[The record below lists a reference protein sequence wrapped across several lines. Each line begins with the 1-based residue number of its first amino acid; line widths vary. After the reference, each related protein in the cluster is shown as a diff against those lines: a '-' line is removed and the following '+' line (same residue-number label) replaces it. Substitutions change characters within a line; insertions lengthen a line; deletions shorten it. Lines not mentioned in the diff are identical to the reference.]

1 MTIKRRYVDLPHGQL
16 HFRELGS
23 GPPLVLLHKTPSSS
37 IQYARA
43 MPLLAERFR
52 TLALDT
58 PGFGMSDPPAAHP
71 MIADYGQIVCEFLDA
86 LELDTVD
93 LLGHHTG
100 ASIAIEVAATRPER
114 VKRLALAGVLA
125 FDDEAVRAEWRTYL
139 DSHKFQLDTTGE
151 FLETYPKPML
161 SRDHEHSPEDPERYW
176 LELVAYLQAGPRFW
190 WSYNAVVEHRAFD
203 LLPTLKLP
211 TLVLNQLD
219 GRVYESTKRVAEA
232 LAEATADLRYVELPG
247 SSEGVMDDPAAFSE
261 AVLAFLS

>member
-58 PGFGMSDPPAAHP
+58 PGFGMSDAPACAAHDRRLRP
-71 MIADYGQIVCEFLDA
+71 DRRVSSS
-86 LELDTVD
+86 T
-93 LLGHHTG
+93 HSSSRR
-100 ASIAIEVAATRPER
+100 SICSATTPAPRSRSKWRRPSPER
-114 VKRLALAGVLA
+114 VKRFALAGVLA

-161 SRDHEHSPEDPERYW
+161 SRDQERSPEDPERYW
-176 LELVAYLQAGPRFW
+176 LELVAYLAGGP
-190 WSYNAVVEHRAFD
+190 AILVVVQRSRRAPS
-203 LLPTLKLP
+203 L
-211 TLVLNQLD
+211 
-219 GRVYESTKRVAEA
+219 
-232 LAEATADLRYVELPG
+232 
-247 SSEGVMDDPAAFSE
+247 
-261 AVLAFLS
+261 